1 MSYNEGYPIAAELMK
16 QNTLDNEAARSKSI
30 SEIDAENI
38 MDKLLKSTG
47 DGSYNNQIQNW
58 FSRMDR
64 FGRNTMPANAV
75 HSGMTFITRPCLN
88 LTSASLRQSRVLTP
102 LDTTNPRSTAFAI
115 RCLLD
120 TKFQRNNI
128 DIVNNSPLLDPY
140 NPFFIPLCKGLSSI
154 SGFPDVVIQTTTTEG
169 GFHSEDLTTALG
181 SDQLNKSY
189 DLSLQFKDI
198 PNGPILSIFLS
209 WCDYIQHVTKGT
221 TVAYKEHIDARQLNY
236 TVSIYRFLLDP
247 TRRFITH
254 YAKASTAFPK
264 SVPMGAIAN
273 MNENELYVEAAK
285 NITIPFSV
293 NKVEYNDYGI
303 IMDFNRL
310 VEKYCPHVAESET
323 LAAIPINNYSGIP
336 YIETGKHG
344 IELVFKDVHN

>member
-1 MSYNEGYPIAAELMK
+1 MSDETNFLNAAKLME
-16 QNTLDNEAARSKSI
+16 NATADIDIVRSKS
-30 SEIDAENI
+30 EAGIDAAHV
-38 MDKLLKSTG
+38 MDMILKSTG
-47 DGSYNNQIQNW
+47 DGSYNTQFQNW

-64 FGRNTMPANAV
+64 FGRDTMPANSV

-88 LTSASLRQSRVLTP
+88 LTSACIRQSRVLAP

-120 TKFQRNNI
+120 TKFQANNI

-154 SGFPDVVIQTTTTEG
+154 NGWPDPIMQTRTTEG
-169 GFHSEDLTTALG
+169 GFHSEDLTVALG

-198 PNGPILSIFLS
+198 PNGPIAAIFLS
-209 WCDYIQHVTKGT
+209 WLEYMQHVTKGT
-221 TVAYKEHIDARQLNY
+221 MTAYKEHIDAQQINY
-236 TVSIYRFLLDP
+236 SVSIYRFLLDP

-254 YAKASTAFPK
+254 YAKATGCFPK
-264 SVPMGAIAN
+264 SVPMGAIIN

-285 NITIPFSV
+285 RLSIPFMS
-293 NKVEYNDYGI
+293 NKVEYNDYAI
-303 IMDFNRL
+303 LLDFNRL
-310 VEKYCPHVAESET
+310 VERYCPHVKESAT
-323 LAAIPINNYSGIP
+323 LEALPINNYTGIP
-336 YIETGKHG
+336 YIETNKHG
-344 IELVFKDVHN
+344 IELVFKDVHK